1 MNNRTPGRA
10 QAAAVTVDDIR
21 TRDGCMT
28 HRQASVGAV
37 DVGARTVELAFSS
50 EEPAQRWWGFEILS
64 HDPGAVMLERI
75 GDSAPLLLD
84 HDWGG
89 QIGVIERVSIDADRR
104 GRATVRLSKS
114 ARAEEVL
121 QDIADGIRK
130 HVSVGY
136 RIYDAEQ
143 TGVRDGDPVWT
154 VTRWEPMEISIV
166 AVPADHTVGVGR
178 SAGQPVGQSHPL
190 ATTAMRQAT
199 PAGATA
205 TAAVAPA
212 ASGQDVSR
220 SPATENTSEPPA
232 QPAAQPAPAARTE
245 HQPGRRADEQPHEER
260 TMGMTLTSHGAPG
273 ADEKK
278 TEADAGRAAEAER
291 TRVRTILEMGEMYRA
306 PELARKAAADGTEV
320 GAFQRQL
327 LDHITKAG
335 SAEPLTE
342 QTRAADIGM
351 NDREVGR
358 YSFLKVVRALINPS
372 DARAQKEA
380 AFELEASRSAAERL
394 GRQTDGVIVPPDV
407 LSRALNSS
415 TTGTGGENSGGN
427 LIATNLMA
435 SSFIDILRN
444 RSTIMQLGAT
454 LGGLVGNVDIPRQV
468 SASQG
473 YWIGEDEDAGKG
485 NTGFG
490 LISGSPKTAAAY
502 FDITRRMLMQST
514 PDAEALVRRDL
525 ATALALTIDAAGY
538 YGTGTDKQPRGIAN
552 HTGINAVTF
561 KAEQPSFGELVA
573 METEISAD
581 NADVASMAYVAD
593 SHFRGHAKTT
603 LRHEGVAGTIW
614 EVGNTVN
621 GYRTEITNQI
631 RRGDVFMG
639 NFADLVILM
648 WGGLELRADP
658 YSKSLSGTLRITAFQ
673 DVDFILRRTES
684 FCLGRKAS

>member
-64 HDPGAVMLERI
+64 HDPSAVMLERI

-104 GRATVRLSKS
+104 GRATVRFSKS

-136 RIYDAEQ
+136 RVHDAEQ

-178 SAGQPVGQSHPL
+178 SAGQPSGQPHPL
-190 ATTAMRQAT
+190 ATTAAREA
-199 PAGATA
+199 
-205 TAAVAPA
+205 APA
-212 ASGQDVSR
+212 EGAAAAGMVPVATGSAQDR
-220 SPATENTSEPPA
+220 SSTEQPPA
-232 QPAAQPAPAARTE
+232 QPASQPAPAARTE

-273 ADEKK
+273 ADEKQ
-278 TEADAGRAAEAER
+278 TEADVGRAAEAER
-291 TRVRTILEMGEMYRA
+291 ARVRTVLEMGEMYRA

-335 SAEPLTE
+335 NAEPLTE

-639 NFADLVILM
+639 NFADLVVLM